1 MFFGKKTKNNIK
13 MKPSNRLITSLIAI
27 GLAFVFA
34 SCDNIDDEIMNKAA
48 ETENCTSQNQQKEIN
63 CDFSATLTDAEKAN
77 LMHMREEEKLA
88 RDVYNKFYELYNMPV
103 FRNIAISEQRH
114 MDAVLNLITGYG
126 LTDTVAGKGPGEFTP
141 AFQPLYDELTAKGT
155 NLTEALK
162 VGVEIEELDIADL
175 EKAIDATEVPNLL
188 RVYNNLL
195 AASRNHL
202 AAFSSKL

>member
-1 MFFGKKTKNNIK
+1 
-13 MKPSNRLITSLIAI
+13 MKPANRLVTALVAI
-27 GLAFVFA
+27 GLAVIFS
-34 SCDNIDDEIMNKAA
+34 SCDIIDEKVMNKATEA
-48 ETENCTSQNQQKEIN
+48 EGCTSQNQQETTK

-77 LMHMREEEKLA
+77 LLHMREEEKLA
-88 RDVYNKFYELYNMPV
+88 RDVYNKLYELYNMPV

-114 MDAVLNLITGYG
+114 MDAILNLLTGYG
-126 LTDTVAGKGPGEFTP
+126 LTDPVAGKGPGEFTP
-141 AFQPLYDELTAKGT
+141 AFQPLYDELIAKGT
-155 NLTEALK
+155 NLTEAFK

-175 EKAIDATEVPNLL
+175 EKAINATEVPTLL